1 MDKICR
7 GSAIGEAHRSGA
19 WRDDVGSLLDTS
31 RTARGNSVS
40 THSLKLEN
48 TSPRGK
54 PPANSR
60 GAFVSDTFRSQEWF
74 RHDGHSEE
82 KVPQLSPR
90 FWKGANALSP
100 APGAMQA
107 GRSKSAKDLKQA
119 GEENV
124 NIEQRGH
131 YSPRMPRSPRSPRG
145 GLSRA
150 RSDGAF
156 IKTGDAFVQKAPSMT
171 DDYTETTYSRAQS
184 PREALFG
191 ACEPV
196 DDFVESTARQRSPS
210 PTFATSEQ
218 WMGYNSGTGY
228 GSKFDEERDAP
239 SMPSRN
245 FNSKARRQH
254 SGRVS
259 EETWKS
265 PRGNLAGEPSP
276 PPIILNAV
284 SGAVTRGKKTN
295 IVKDSDNAKRRL
307 RLDQSQSDLTRSEKR
322 HSFPTDPQG
331 QRQLE
336 EMSYLSPR
344 LFSPRTQPPPQSNG
358 GSQGSR
364 APAQDP
370 RIIDVQHR
378 TSAEMASSMMPDT
391 ARVKRQMEPDV
402 QAQIDTDERK
412 YLVGHQLVNWTQH
425 GRRGASDCFE
435 QICQVAAE
443 ATADAGGHLMGYPST
458 TLRDHRNSDVLRAHL
473 QTPGPPRV
481 RQEPQQQ
488 PVVVPVY
495 SYGDISSLP
504 STMPKDTAYLHSGL
518 KVVKFGPRTPGYF
531 SPYADRVPV
540 SMSQALR

>member
-19 WRDDVGSLLDTS
+19 WRDDVGSQLDTS

-100 APGAMQA
+100 APGAMQS
-107 GRSKSAKDLKQA
+107 GRSKSTKDLKA

-131 YSPRMPRSPRSPRG
+131 YSPRAPRSPRG
-145 GLSRA
+145 GVSRA
-150 RSDGAF
+150 RSEGTF
-156 IKTGDAFVQKAPSMT
+156 IKPSEAFAQKTPSVA
-171 DDYTETTYSRAQS
+171 DGYTETTYSRAQS
-184 PREALFG
+184 PRDALFG
-191 ACEPV
+191 DTEQTNG
-196 DDFVESTARQRSPS
+196 ESNARQRSPS

-218 WMGYNSGTGY
+218 WMGYNSGFGTGN
-228 GSKFDEERDAP
+228 KFDVEKDAP

-245 FNSKARRQH
+245 FQSKARRQH

-259 EETWKS
+259 EETWK
-265 PRGNLAGEPSP
+265 PARGDLAGEPSP
-276 PPIILNAV
+276 PPIIINAV
-284 SGAVTRGKKTN
+284 SGAVTKGKKTN

-307 RLDQSQSDLTRSEKR
+307 RLDQSQTDITRSEKK

-344 LFSPRTQPPPQSNG
+344 LFSPGPQQSPPPNG

-370 RIIDVQHR
+370 RVVDVQHR

-391 ARVKRQMEPDV
+391 ARAKRQLEPV
-402 QAQIDTDERK
+402 AQAQFESDDRK
-412 YLVGHQLVNWTQH
+412 YLVGQELVNWTHH
-425 GRRGASDCFE
+425 GRRGASDCFSH
-435 QICQVAAE
+435 ICQVAAE
-443 ATADAGGHLMGYPST
+443 ATADAGGQMLGHPPTS
-458 TLRDHRNSDVLRAHL
+458 LRDHRNSDVLREHL
-473 QTPGPPRV
+473 QAPAAVSRV
-481 RQEPQQQ
+481 RQERQQ
-488 PVVVPVY
+488 PVVVPLSVY

-531 SPYADRVPV
+531 SPYAGRVPV
-540 SMSQALR
+540 SLSQAMG